1 MKNPLFLLLA
11 LMAPVLLLS
20 ACGSIADGDIDDKY
34 VERPVADLYNEAQ
47 DALQESRFE
56 RAAKLFE
63 EVDRQHPYSEWATR
77 AQLQAAFAYYS
88 NQDYERAQSTL
99 DRFIQVHPGNE
110 NVAYAYYLRSLT
122 YYEQIYDTKRDQSI
136 TETAMQTL
144 EEVKTRFPE
153 TPYAR
158 DASLKLDLVRDH
170 LAGKD
175 MEVGRWY
182 QKQGLYQAAIGRF
195 RNVIETYQTTT
206 HVAEA
211 LHRLVESYLAL
222 GVHRE
227 AQIAGAVL
235 GHNFPGS
242 RWYEESYSLLTKQ
255 GLRPEDD
262 DEGEYDNWLQKV
274 F

>member
-1 MKNPLFLLLA
+1 MNRYPLLILA
-11 LMAPVLLLS
+11 LAASLT
-20 ACGSIADGDIDDKY
+20 ACSGIEDKEDALY
-34 VERPVADLYNEAQ
+34 VERPVGQLYNEAQ
-47 DALQESRFE
+47 DAMEAGRFE
-56 RAAKLFE
+56 KAAKLFE

-88 NQDYERAQSTL
+88 DREYEKAQSTL

-110 NVAYAYYLRSLT
+110 NVAYAYYLRALT

-136 TETAMQTL
+136 TEIALQTL
-144 EEVKTRFPE
+144 DEVKTRFPE
-153 TPYAR
+153 STYAR
-158 DASLKLDLVRDH
+158 DAGLKLDLVRDH

-182 QKQGLYQAAIGRF
+182 QKQGLHQAAIGRF
-195 RNVIETYQTTT
+195 RNVIENYQTTT
-206 HVAEA
+206 HVPEA

-222 GVHRE
+222 GVSRE
-227 AQIAGAVL
+227 AVAAGAVL

-242 RWYEESYSLLTKQ
+242 RWYEESYSLLTGA
-255 GLRPEDD
+255 GLRPEDGSAD
-262 DEGEYDNWLQKV
+262 SWLDKV

>member
-1 MKNPLFLLLA
+1 MKHFSFPRTLLA
-11 LMAPVLLLS
+11 LVCLLVLS
-20 ACGSIADGDIDDKY
+20 ACGSVADRDDAAY
-34 VERPVADLYNEAQ
+34 AERPVAELYNEAQ
-47 DALQESRFE
+47 DALLQGSFE

-110 NVAYAYYLRSLT
+110 NVAYAYYLRALT
-122 YYEQIYDTKRDQSI
+122 YYEQIYDTRRDQSI
-136 TETAMQTL
+136 TETALQTL
-144 EEVKTRFPE
+144 QEVRDRFPE
-153 TPYAR
+153 TDYAR
-158 DASLKLDLVRDH
+158 DAGLKLDLVRDH

-175 MEVGRWY
+175 MEVARWY
-182 QKQGLYQAAIGRF
+182 QQQGLCTAALGRF

-206 HVAEA
+206 HVPEA
-211 LHRLVESYLAL
+211 LHRLVECYLTL
-222 GVHRE
+222 GITQE
-227 AQIAGAVL
+227 AQMAGAVL

-242 RWYEESYSLLTKQ
+242 RWYEESYALLTGA
-255 GLRPEDD
+255 GLQPQDPKNSSES
-262 DEGEYDNWLQKV
+262 WLGKL